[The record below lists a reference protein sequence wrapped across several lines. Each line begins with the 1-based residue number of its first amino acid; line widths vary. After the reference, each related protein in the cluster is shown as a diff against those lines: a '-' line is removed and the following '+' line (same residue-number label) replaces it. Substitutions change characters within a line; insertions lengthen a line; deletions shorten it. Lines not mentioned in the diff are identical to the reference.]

1 MRRYLSVCQSI
12 LPPHILV
19 NVFYHL
25 FPAPKHDN
33 QSFLR
38 VVNTPNRGIGT
49 QTVNNLMQKAKEYN
63 LSLFDASRM
72 LNNSKLDS
80 FINLINNF
88 KERSKDVSL
97 PKLLET
103 IYR

>member
-1 MRRYLSVCQSI
+1 
-12 LPPHILV
+12 
-19 NVFYHL
+19 
-25 FPAPKHDN
+25 
-33 QSFLR
+33 
-38 VVNTPNRGIGT
+38 
-49 QTVNNLMQKAKEYN
+49 MQKAKEYN

-80 FINLINNF
+80 FVNLINNF

-103 IYR
+103 IYEDSTYKQRLKDIQYLL